1 LFNSRI
7 CFFIVSQTGVKENTR
22 SESTSVASETN
33 NNGET
38 LDNENDVTEPT
49 GVSTNLTAMT
59 MTTDNER
66 IKVTEQEEVKT
77 KTKTK
82 NNKLKNS
89 NNSVINSAENT
100 SEKSNND
107 QKTDPAVNKQAEPP
121 KTKIQTK
128 NSSMVN
134 DIVNKNLETAIYC
147 FWF

>member
-1 LFNSRI
+1 
-7 CFFIVSQTGVKENTR
+7 
-22 SESTSVASETN
+22 
-33 NNGET
+33 
-38 LDNENDVTEPT
+38 
-49 GVSTNLTAMT
+49 

-107 QKTDPAVNKQAEPP
+107 KKANPAVNKQAEPP

-134 DIVNKNLETAIYC
+134 DIVNKNPETVEMLDYSVKINHESKQTNEETSVGSSFGFYFLFFSHFNTLIVSSHC
-147 FWF
+147 HSS